1 MPWTDWRRRVSFKSA
16 SISRTRARASMDW
29 TRKLWRWW
37 QSKWRCDYR
46 IWSIQ
51 ITFSQGCYENSTWRS
66 GQHHPRPI
74 RWPPRQWRKGK
85 EIFLGFYASLSEPI
99 TSRKLCVDHNHEELV
114 LAGARP
120 WLNRK
125 IGIRNRTNTCV
136 AFHLYLTLT
145 SFIYSNT
152 PQLASG
158 CAAAVWLCRHQSLLG
173 SARTQ
178 FAPKACK
185 KPPCLRCPLPAL
197 QLHQM
202 AGHEGDT

>member
-1 MPWTDWRRRVSFKSA
+1 MKTALEDRAR
-16 SISRTRARASMDW
+16 ISRPDRLASSAME
-29 TRKLWRWW
+29 
-37 QSKWRCDYR
+37 KW
-46 IWSIQ
+46 
-51 ITFSQGCYENSTWRS
+51 
-66 GQHHPRPI
+66 
-74 RWPPRQWRKGK
+74 K
-85 EIFLGFYASLSEPI
+85 EFFLGFYASLSEPI

-158 CAAAVWLCRHQSLLG
+158 CAAAV
-173 SARTQ
+173 
-178 FAPKACK
+178 
-185 KPPCLRCPLPAL
+185 
-197 QLHQM
+197 
-202 AGHEGDT
+202 